1 MYIHKDSYE
10 QRETGTMQEMNKMN
24 KPHQQYRTC
33 WAVVSWG
40 KCRQTKLCSQWNNF
54 SKQSME
60 SQTI

>member
-1 MYIHKDSYE
+1 
-10 QRETGTMQEMNKMN
+10 MQEMNKMN